1 MVDRDGVACPSRK
14 CRSLAIDDVD
24 QLVEGDEDL
33 PDVAQQE
40 EEDDPE
46 EHESDAAIASTSGL
60 LLRVGEDA
68 DGRIG
73 LHRAVDQDGAH
84 HHDDHRQQDNQDGG
98 RDEGVV
104 ADVLVILQHQDYKT
118 FLAMTTAYLPNAA
131 SNDC

>member
-1 MVDRDGVACPSRK
+1 MVDGDSVSGPGRERRP
-14 CRSLAIDDVD
+14 LAVDDVD

-131 SNDC
+131 SNDG